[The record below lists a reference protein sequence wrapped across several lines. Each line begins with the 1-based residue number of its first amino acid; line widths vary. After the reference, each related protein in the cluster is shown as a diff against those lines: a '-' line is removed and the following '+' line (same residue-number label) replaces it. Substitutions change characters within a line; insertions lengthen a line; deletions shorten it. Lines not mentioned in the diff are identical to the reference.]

1 MVDGTCLENMRCE
14 SIRGFESLTFR
25 QEQPRLNFGKNTMQ
39 YVFINGVAGIV
50 AMRQKE
56 PKSYANNYNVHGA
69 NGRFAKLQ

>member
-1 MVDGTCLENMRCE
+1 ML
-14 SIRGFESLTFR
+14 R